1 VVDLLGPRPDA
12 VDELVCSA
20 RGCRAEAT
28 WGLLWN
34 NPRLHTPERR
44 KVWLACDDHRTH
56 LEQFLGTRDFLRS
69 TVPVTALDVVDH
81 PGEPAGPVGPVEP
94 VGAEP
99 GEPGGTDAAE
109 SRA

>member
-1 VVDLLGPRPDA
+1 MTATPGSAHPDA

-44 KVWLACDDHRTH
+44 KVWLTCDEHR
-56 LEQFLGTRDFLRS
+56 EFLSQYLDVRGFLR
-69 TVPVTALDVVDH
+69 DVV
-81 PGEPAGPVGPVEP
+81 PAGTLDRVEP
-94 VGAEP
+94 
-99 GEPGGTDAAE
+99 
-109 SRA
+109 